1 MRAVIL
7 VAAATV
13 ALGVACYRTAE
24 PKQEPVGS
32 TRVTSADE
40 GDTDKARSTT
50 DFQDPWAKKD
60 GGGAQEHPYDSDYDH
75 PGQSPGI
82 TPPSSIP
89 HAPMSR
95 PAPWRGSSGGGSK

>member
-1 MRAVIL
+1 MRAVCL
-7 VAAATV
+7 VAMATV
-13 ALGVACYRTAE
+13 VLGFACYRSAE

-40 GDTDKARSTT
+40 GDPNGA
-50 DFQDPWAKKD
+50 DFKDPWLKKD

-75 PGQSPGI
+75 PGRSTGI

-89 HAPMSR
+89 QAPMSR